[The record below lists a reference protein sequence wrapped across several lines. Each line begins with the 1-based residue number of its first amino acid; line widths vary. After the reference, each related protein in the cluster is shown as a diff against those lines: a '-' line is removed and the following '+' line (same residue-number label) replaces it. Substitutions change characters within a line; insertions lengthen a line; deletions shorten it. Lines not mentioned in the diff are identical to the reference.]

1 MIFEECEWLCVDG
14 GGACMSLAVTRRP
27 IASHVLHWL
36 AKRKRDAVHFRC
48 AGPSSPILVAGSTAV
63 VCSCGFGTTAYVAV
77 KMRLGKK
84 SGKRIEILFWCPG
97 PKARRPRR
105 SLYRLPGC
113 LTPFYAAAC
122 RACMGMLALEDT
134 VLCTQVCSE
143 AFISAVSKC
152 GAVFFCRVVASYLH
166 LANLVD
172 YCLRLRLVR
181 QHCVTVC
188 G

>member
-1 MIFEECEWLCVDG
+1 MALCG
-14 GGACMSLAVTRRP
+14 WGGACMSPCSYVPTHSFPCASLAG
-27 IASHVLHWL
+27 
-36 AKRKRDAVHFRC
+36 KEK
-48 AGPSSPILVAGSTAV
+48 AGRGPFPVCWALFADIGCREYCCSL
-63 VCSCGFGTTAYVAV
+63 CSCGFGTTAYVAV
-77 KMRLGKK
+77 KMRLGKQ

-143 AFISAVSKC
+143 AFISAVSIC